1 MIFLREESGQERGE
15 RHFRILQ
22 ICLQMFPFHQLSL
35 GRAGCIKDTERAT
48 KEGQLAEGTQ
58 SEERVRPFLVF
69 SSHAL
74 CLLFSRGAFGRE
86 DSEAGDGVSRML
98 HAHEVECEGSL
109 TLEGKERP
117 GWADLVLGWKSRG
130 EQCLLYIS
138 SS

>member
-1 MIFLREESGQERGE
+1 MHQ
-15 RHFRILQ
+15 RHGKS
-22 ICLQMFPFHQLSL
+22 HQ
-35 GRAGCIKDTERAT
+35 GRAAGT
-48 KEGQLAEGTQ
+48 EGTQ

-86 DSEAGDGVSRML
+86 DSEAGDGVSRIL

-138 SS
+138 SC